1 MKCGCDGSM
10 RSTTQLPSS
19 KFAVLNSCLLLAMKL
34 LPTLRLWS
42 GHKKAAT
49 VSQTMRPKSPRRSR
63 DPCSAISLLM
73 NYHTSYVVHHRRY
86 YSAEPVP
93 YEYRQ
98 PHIEQN
104 VWQRG
109 GEGARAMSRRR
120 HYIRTRCQH
129 VRALL
134 PALPAEAQPRGSS
147 HRCR

>member
-1 MKCGCDGSM
+1 MICGCNGSM

-19 KFAVLNSCLLLAMKL
+19 KIAVLNSCVLLAMKL

-73 NYHTSYVVHHRRY
+73 NYHTSYVVQHRRY
-86 YSAEPVP
+86 YTECQHVTASSTS
-93 YEYRQ
+93 
-98 PHIEQN
+98 N
-104 VWQRG
+104 KMWWQRG
-109 GEGARAMSRRR
+109 DEGARAMSRRS
-120 HYIRTRCQH
+120 HYIFIRARCRAH
-129 VRALL
+129 RALL
-134 PALPAEAQPRGSS
+134 NALPGEAQPRRSG